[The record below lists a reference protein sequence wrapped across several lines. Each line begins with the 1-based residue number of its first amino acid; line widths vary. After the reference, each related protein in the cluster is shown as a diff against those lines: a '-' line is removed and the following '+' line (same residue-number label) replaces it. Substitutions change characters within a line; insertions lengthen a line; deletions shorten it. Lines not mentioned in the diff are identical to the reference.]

1 MELPSQMVLF
11 AKVVENGSFSA
22 AARSMGQTPSAVSKQ
37 IGRLENRLGVRLLN
51 RARQGITLTDEGRA
65 FYERCAEV
73 AANISEA
80 EAMVV
85 SMTAHPQGE
94 LRVAAT
100 VAFAKA
106 HLLPIL
112 PAFLE
117 RNPDLRLSLE
127 VTDRSVDIVEER
139 IDVAIRFSEQIDDQD
154 VVARKL
160 APNRRVICAAPAYLE
175 RFGTPETPE
184 DLSRH
189 NCLRLSTVARW
200 NDWHFGDPEEKGTVR
215 LDGNFEANSAD
226 AIYHATLA
234 GLGVARLS
242 TYLVGG
248 DICAGRLV
256 RLLPDY
262 VDESS
267 DIVAIYADR
276 RNLAPKIR
284 AFVDYLVDWF
294 GTTPPWERE
303 TANYTKDTKPLTTAV

>member
-22 AARSMGQTPSAVSKQ
+22 AARSMAHTPSAVSKQ
-37 IGRLENRLGVRLLN
+37 IGHLENRLGVRLLN
-51 RARQGITLTDEGRA
+51 RSRQGISLTEEGRA
-65 FYERCAEV
+65 FYQRCAEV
-73 AANISEA
+73 AASISEA

-85 SMTAHPQGE
+85 SLSAHPQGE

-106 HLLPIL
+106 QMLPIL

-127 VTDRSVDIVEER
+127 VTDRSVDLAEEG
-139 IDVAIRFSEQIDDQD
+139 IDVAIRFSEQLDDPA
-154 VVARKL
+154 VVVRKL

-175 RFGTPETPE
+175 RSGTPRTPA
-184 DLSRH
+184 DLSGH

-200 NDWHFGDPEEKGTVR
+200 NDWHLDGPDNHANVR

-234 GLGVARLS
+234 GMGIARLS
-242 TYLVGG
+242 TYLVGA
-248 DICAGRLV
+248 DLCAGRLV
-256 RLLPDY
+256 RILPDY
-262 VDESS
+262 VDDSS
-267 DIVAIYADR
+267 DIVAIYGDR

-284 AFVDYLVDWF
+284 AFIDYLVEWL
-294 GTTPPWERE
+294 GTVPPWERAPE
-303 TANYTKDTKPLTTAV
+303 LVRVGT

>member
-22 AARSMGQTPSAVSKQ
+22 AARSMGHTPSAVSKQ

-51 RARQGITLTDEGRA
+51 RARQGITLTEEGRA

-139 IDVAIRFSEQIDDQD
+139 IDVAIRFSEQIDDPD

-234 GLGVARLS
+234 GMGVARLS

-248 DICAGRLV
+248 DLCAGRLV

-303 TANYTKDTKPLTTAV
+303 PGIASVGA